1 MGVNQVVF
9 GSVKLMDISDS
20 TVTSDKML
28 SGATAYDKA
37 GDKITGSI
45 QDNGSVSATF
55 DGIDTKVVSVPAGY
69 TSGGTVSLDDTID
82 TEVDTQA
89 DLISQ
94 IATALEGKAAGSGGG
109 SGDVPTCTVTV
120 SAFDNIITSY
130 GYSYFRNGEY
140 GYDYVNFSNPEAY
153 ISEVVMTN
161 IICGSFFEVYNSYA
175 YTGVSFSS
183 NIRDVN
189 INSRCSGVY
198 RAPTT
203 TGDSATMTL
212 FDDD

>member
-1 MGVNQVVF
+1 MGVNQVLL
-9 GSVKLMDISDS
+9 GAVKIMDISDS
-20 TVTSDKML
+20 TVTADKML
-28 SGATAYDKA
+28 SGVTAYDKA

-45 QDNGSVSATF
+45 RDNGSVSATF
-55 DGIDTKVVSVPAGY
+55 DGIDTKSVSVPAGY
-69 TSGGTVSLDDTID
+69 TSGGTVALDGTID
-82 TEVDTQA
+82 AEVGTQA

-120 SAFDNIITSY
+120 SAFDDIITSY

-140 GYDYVNFSNPEAY
+140 GYDYVNFSDPEAY

-161 IICGSFFEVYNSYA
+161 IICGSFFDVYNKYS
-175 YTGVSFSS
+175 YTGAIFSD

-189 INSRCSGVY
+189 INSHYSGVY